1 MHKPGPVN
9 KEERLV
15 RAGAG
20 GTLIGEDGAKLTPP
34 SGWTFLPAGDG
45 AITRKVTAKE
55 AFWRVQAQMGRRVI
69 SKGIWAP
76 GAAIAQARQEVEA
89 LRATE
94 SYQKRLA
101 GERQRRAE
109 KQTEYEQ
116 EFYLAV
122 RAFLAFI
129 PRYETLEQAMA
140 RAVTTHAIPV
150 GSGTV
155 ARTSMIPIEER
166 AAKAVI
172 AWMRH
177 QTTGYDAMR
186 IARIKGERRQVRR
199 MLAQRSMELLHAYR
213 NGLEPASD
221 CPLQQALAPAE

>member
-9 KEERLV
+9 KEELIV

-20 GTLIGEDGAKLTPP
+20 GALIGEDGAKLTPP
-34 SGWTFLPAGDG
+34 SGWAFLPAGDA
-45 AITRKVTAKE
+45 AITRKVTTKE

-76 GAAIAQARQEVEA
+76 VAAIAQARQEVEA

-101 GERQRRAE
+101 GERRRRTE

-122 RAFLAFI
+122 RAFLAFT

-155 ARTSMIPIEER
+155 ARTSMIPVEER

-177 QTTGYDAMR
+177 QTTGYDTMR